1 MTELGPF
8 QAGALA
14 GVRVLDLSRVIAG
27 PYVGRLMVDMGADC
41 IKVEPPEGDQ
51 MRLIAPNFDQGM
63 SAFFTMANVG
73 KQSVC
78 LDLKQPEGVAVLLDL
93 VRWAHLVVENFRPGV
108 IERLGLGWEV
118 LRGANPAV
126 VLLSLNGYGRGSAWS
141 QRMAYAPMLHAA
153 TGILQDQA
161 QYAGLPVAQ
170 INHAHA
176 DTTAALHGAFAALAA
191 LRVAERTGVGQHVE
205 IPMFDAVLTTYTEAY
220 NALLPEPDYRV
231 MNPIY
236 EAGSHGAVATGGE
249 ASYVFAKL
257 SQRYDIPDPGGAD
270 RQERLRTRRAA
281 IEKWMA
287 TYPDRESVLEAVQQA
302 GIACAPVV
310 SLVDAL
316 RGEIAEERDLLVP
329 VDDRRGG
336 TRPVIAPAARLSE
349 TENRVR
355 GRAPERG
362 EHNDAVLREVLGYGD
377 DRIAALRD
385 AGVLRE
391 ETQSATPEAAR

>member
-1 MTELGPF
+1 M
-8 QAGALA
+8 
-14 GVRVLDLSRVIAG
+14 
-27 PYVGRLMVDMGADC
+27 GRYPR
-41 IKVEPPEGDQ
+41 EE
-51 MRLIAPNFDQGM
+51 
-63 SAFFTMANVG
+63 
-73 KQSVC
+73 
-78 LDLKQPEGVAVLLDL
+78 
-93 VRWAHLVVENFRPGV
+93 
-108 IERLGLGWEV
+108 
-118 LRGANPAV
+118 
-126 VLLSLNGYGRGSAWS
+126 
-141 QRMAYAPMLHAA
+141 
-153 TGILQDQA
+153 IL
-161 QYAGLPVAQ
+161 
-170 INHAHA
+170 
-176 DTTAALHGAFAALAA
+176 GAFEEYKRA
-191 LRVAERTGVGQHVE
+191 R
-205 IPMFDAVLTTYTEAY
+205 D
-220 NALLPEPDYRV
+220 
-231 MNPIY
+231 
-236 EAGSHGAVATGGE
+236 E
-249 ASYVFAKL
+249 ASRSGDWSVWARLFTEDAHYVEHA
-257 SQRYDIPDPGGAD
+257 YGEIDG
-270 RQERLRTRRAA
+270 RAA